1 MGDIWVP
8 GGSIPQPVPR
18 QDPVWCAGCPAGR
31 PTGPRRS
38 ERAGVSQTPMPGAA
52 WGRSGSVGDL
62 SPWQDEAS
70 VQCNSGRRGKVWRKS
85 RGPVGRAACDAP
97 TWRHREG
104 GEMRQPFPSRQQGAP
119 QTRPGFW
126 TRGAQ
131 QQNSLLLQQELRR
144 FLCGRYLTSDIR
156 TRWRWTY
163 KRSLPFL
170 QGGCDFCKHAI
181 LTSGRESRPA
191 RYVRCSTNK
200 HSVGGK
206 RMSE

>member
-1 MGDIWVP
+1 MSGVLDARRAGPRDRGGASEPALARRRCRVPP
-8 GGSIPQPVPR
+8 GGE
-18 QDPVWCAGCPAGR
+18 AGA
-31 PTGPRRS
+31 
-38 ERAGVSQTPMPGAA
+38 
-52 WGRSGSVGDL
+52 SGTIQHLDL

-85 RGPVGRAACDAP
+85 RGAVGRAACDAP